1 MRPRGIRDTA
11 GGVLDPYRA
20 CLGLAAAAAD
30 RGATIFERSPVRK
43 IKFGRRKADVIT
55 AAGSIRADR
64 VVIATGLPT
73 PLFKSLVRHFWFRT
87 TYLAMTERVPARIR
101 QQLGGRAAVVRDLAE
116 PWHLVRW
123 VDEERLVVA
132 GADMPSPPAVQR
144 DKLAVQR
151 TGQLMYELSTL
162 YPDISGML
170 PEYGWD
176 DAVRAHLR
184 WTALHRTPPELPASS
199 LCLRRFE
206 PRRGRGLSREP
217 HAAAPS
223 SRTSSSRPTAHLAS
237 RAMAVDLLVFGPHPD
252 DSKSALGG
260 IVARHAALG
269 FSVGLCDLTA
279 GEMGSNGTVEERLK
293 ESEAACTVLGAAWR
307 ENLRWPDRRIGKD
320 PAHLDEA
327 VGIHSPASPAR
338 GRGAVLGRSAPRPWG
353 CQRSCSPRRCST
365 AGCASIR
372 PTGSRGRSSGC
383 ATTSSTTASPPS
395 FVVDVT
401 DYYARK
407 RQALDCHS
415 SQFRPGPNAVGTRLN
430 TPLFRQLVE
439 SRDAQFGAQ
448 AGVAWAEGIVVPGAA
463 AAADASDEK

>member
-1 MRPRGIRDTA
+1 MTKYGRSPWLDTVSKPRVPAYPSQRGAQQSSVVIVGGGLTGCATAYAFAASGVKVVLVEAGQVGRGSTGSATGWVGGDPGPAFVDVEKALGRPAARQVFQAWHRAALDFAALLRRLDIKCGFIPQGAAIVATTPDQAVRLKRDYKARRDAGLDAPLLGARVVKNELGLDAAAAIRDTA
-11 GGVLDPYRA
+11 GGVLNPYRA

-162 YPDISGML
+162 YPDISGLL

-176 DAVRAHLR
+176 ESYA
-184 WTALHRTPPELPASS
+184 
-199 LCLRRFE
+199 
-206 PRRGRGLSREP
+206 
-217 HAAAPS
+217 
-223 SRTSSSRPTAHLAS
+223 RTSDGLPYIGPHRNFPHHLFAFGDSSHGVAGAYLAS
-237 RAMAVDLLVFGPHPD
+237 RMLL
-252 DSKSALGG
+252 
-260 IVARHAALG
+260 RH
-269 FSVGLCDLTA
+269 
-279 GEMGSNGTVEERLK
+279 
-293 ESEAACTVLGAAWR
+293 
-307 ENLRWPDRRIGKD
+307 
-320 PAHLDEA
+320 HLDE
-327 VGIHSPASPAR
+327 IEPADR
-338 GRGAVLGRSAPRPWG
+338 HFG
-353 CQRSCSPRRCST
+353 
-365 AGCASIR
+365 
-372 PTGSRGRSSGC
+372 
-383 ATTSSTTASPPS
+383 
-395 FVVDVT
+395 F
-401 DYYARK
+401 
-407 RQALDCHS
+407 
-415 SQFRPGPNAVGTRLN
+415 TRH
-430 TPLFRQLVE
+430 
-439 SRDAQFGAQ
+439 G
-448 AGVAWAEGIVVPGAA
+448 G
-463 AAADASDEK
+463 